1 MCASQRYR
9 ATDLATGTSKGTGQV
24 CVWQGDMTRALDVSV
39 CVCVRGGGGG
49 WGRCRQMPNY
59 RGRTTRICVEERP
72 SYVLREIGRHP
83 YITEGRE
90 IGWNRERGRER
101 GRVLDG

>member
-9 ATDLATGTSKGTGQV
+9 ATDLATGTLEGTCQV

-39 CVCVRGGGGG
+39 CVGGRGGGR
-49 WGRCRQMPNY
+49 GRQRPNY
-59 RGRTTRICVEERP
+59 RGRTTRICVEKERP

-90 IGWNRERGRER
+90 I
-101 GRVLDG
+101 